1 MGHLRYTRLSGN
13 RDVGRVGRWRGS
25 VHAHRRSGVTP
36 SPRRHSARPADDI
49 CTISSAVGQP
59 PARHSSTFSVSATKS
74 LSRVRR
80 PLPSQCTM
88 RLLGLRR
95 SLRLNSNTHTYRLS
109 VAIEYQAA
117 AMTSARMAE
126 PFGMWSSLSGPTM
139 TQELMLSAGVGRVAV
154 VYGWMALRSG
164 RAVERH

>member
-1 MGHLRYTRLSGN
+1 MVHLVDTRVTQN

-36 SPRRHSARPADDI
+36 LPRRHSVRLTGDI
-49 CTISSAVGQP
+49 CTISSDVGHH
-59 PARHSSTFSVSATKS
+59 PARHSSPSACRRQS
-74 LSRVRR
+74 HCRECVDLCRVNEALS
-80 PLPSQCTM
+80 
-88 RLLGLRR
+88 R

-126 PFGMWSSLSGPTM
+126 PFGMWSSLSGPTL
-139 TQELMLSAGVGRVAV
+139 TPELMLSASVGRVAV
-154 VYGWMALRSG
+154 FYGCEMWIRD
-164 RAVERH
+164 R